1 MAFCNIK
8 FDLEALNKNRTKIHN
23 DLFDS
28 VYYGIW
34 AKRYGNFIDESI
46 VARMSE
52 LKSKEEEN
60 TYMYIFNKEILNS
73 LSFIGPG
80 NGTKFVI
87 SHYYINEDKRTVVMK
102 IDLPYGLL
110 KSTMAVKVRATD
122 GDIFNEE
129 AGKLLCVLKLLCAT
143 TKQYKDLVEMAGND
157 PCTFIKN
164 LIVLL
169 QVLTGS
175 TRVLRVINNTP
186 VDIRPKKVKIE
197 GGKTTWF

>member
-1 MAFCNIK
+1 MK
-8 FDLEALNKNRTKIHN
+8 NKEKYN
-23 DLFDS
+23 DKLDS
-28 VYYGIW
+28 ACYGMW
-34 AKRYGNFIDESI
+34 SAHYGDFIGSLL
-46 VARMSE
+46 RNMKTE

-60 TYMYIFNKEILNS
+60 TDMYIFNKEILNS

-80 NGTKFVI
+80 NGTRFVI
-87 SHYYINEDKRTVVMK
+87 SHYYINEDKKTVVMK

-110 KSTMAVKVRATD
+110 KSNMAVKVKATE

-143 TKQYKDLVEMAGND
+143 TKQYKDLVEMAGNED
-157 PCTFIKN
+157 SCTFIKN
-164 LIVLL
+164 LRVLL

-186 VDIRPKKVKIE
+186 VDIQPKKTKIE

>member
-1 MAFCNIK
+1 MATDDFQIYLGSRN
-8 FDLEALNKNRTKIHN
+8 ANRTKFHN
-23 DLFDS
+23 DELDRM
-28 VYYGIW
+28 YYGMW
-34 AKRYGNFIDESI
+34 SARYGDFIGSLL
-46 VARMSE
+46 RNMKTE

-60 TYMYIFNKEILNS
+60 TDMYIFNKEILNS

-186 VDIRPKKVKIE
+186 VDIQSKKE
-197 GGKTTWF
+197 EE